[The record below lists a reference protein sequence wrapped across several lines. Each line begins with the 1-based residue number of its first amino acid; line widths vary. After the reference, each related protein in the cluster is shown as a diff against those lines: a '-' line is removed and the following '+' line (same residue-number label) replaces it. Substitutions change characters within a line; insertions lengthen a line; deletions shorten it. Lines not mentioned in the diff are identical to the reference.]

1 MMSSEAPYVAVVG
14 GVNVDIGGTPHTRM
28 IPGDSNPGRIT
39 VSAGGV
45 GRNIAEN
52 LARLGLVVRMVTALG
67 DDVHGQQIQQ
77 SCREVGIDLSDSITV
92 RGARTST
99 YLCLNDADGEIVG
112 AVSDMDIY
120 RHLTPEVLSGRLEM
134 LCGASLVVLDANL
147 TPEAVRYLA
156 EHVTAPIFAD
166 PVSVKKAG
174 AFAPVLGHLT
184 AIKPNRPEAALL
196 TGVPIE
202 SDADLPRAARAFFDR
217 GLPNVLIS
225 LGEKGVYFN
234 DGTDSGI
241 LPCLPMPVVNTSGC
255 GDAFLAGCAAAFLE
269 GRGLRDMAR
278 LGLAASAVCA
288 QTDSAVS
295 PDISR
300 ELLERCMAAYPQAE

>member
-1 MMSSEAPYVAVVG
+1 MKSSQAPYVAVVG
-14 GVNVDIGGTPHTRM
+14 GVNIDIGGTPHTRL
-28 IPGDSNPGRIT
+28 IEGDSNPGRIT

-67 DDVHGQQIQQ
+67 DDMHGHQIAQN
-77 SCREVGIDLSDSITV
+77 CAETGIDLSDSITV
-92 RGARTST
+92 HGARTST
-99 YLCLNDADGEIVG
+99 YLCLNDVDGEIVG

-120 RHLTPEVLSGRLEM
+120 ERLTPEVLSERLPM

-147 TPEAVRYLA
+147 PPEAVRYLA
-156 EHVTAPIFAD
+156 EHLSVPIFAD

-174 AFAPVLGHLT
+174 AFKPVLGRLT
-184 AIKPNRPEAALL
+184 AIKPNRPEASLL
-196 TGVPIE
+196 TGVEIQG
-202 SDADLPRAARAFFDR
+202 DDDLPRAAAAFFAQ
-217 GLPNVLIS
+217 GMPNVLIS
-225 LGEKGVYFN
+225 LGERGVYYH
-234 DGTDSGI
+234 DGQNSGI

-255 GDAFLAGCAAAFLE
+255 GDAFLAGCAAGYLE
-269 GRGLRDMAR
+269 GMGLREMAR

-300 ELLERCMAAYPQAE
+300 ELLEKCLKTYKE